1 MGPDFCLAECY
12 LKTDLITK
20 KKWGDNFAST
30 CWDSVGNLSLFYS
43 QIIQQYNCWRSD
55 SMDPIPRIDVKHIEK
70 FDGTN
75 FQQWKHGL
83 TMQLELSGLQ
93 DLVEV
98 NVLSFK
104 KGRFSI

>member
-1 MGPDFCLAECY
+1 
-12 LKTDLITK
+12 
-20 KKWGDNFAST
+20 
-30 CWDSVGNLSLFYS
+30 
-43 QIIQQYNCWRSD
+43 
-55 SMDPIPRIDVKHIEK
+55 MDPIPRIDVKHIEK

-104 KGRFSI
+104 KKGRFSI